1 MFFQRKDVK
10 EQKIEELL
18 LENYNRYYR
27 LAYSYV
33 HNEADAADIVQ
44 NGAYKA
50 IRNSDSLKNV
60 EYAQTWIY
68 RIMLNEIFQCAK
80 KKQMVSLDE
89 LPTEQ
94 GQEDHYENID
104 LKRALDQMN
113 PQDKAVIELRYFED
127 MKIEDIAKVLDE
139 NVNTV
144 KSRLYRGLKTS
155 VRTDRCV
162 AVGIERRYCYG
173 RKKEEQC
180 RNIRTGKKRVSKVVY
195 DTRTGGTDEK
205 KDRRSKSRKTK
216 EGRQFLY
223 GKKNSSRCSS
233 GCRSVYRFA
242 KYI

>member
-80 KKQMVSLDE
+80 KKQYNNDGLCIWMDRMSVQLIA
-89 LPTEQ
+89 LAQ
-94 GQEDHYENID
+94 LN
-104 LKRALDQMN
+104 KRA
-113 PQDKAVIELRYFED
+113 
-127 MKIEDIAKVLDE
+127 KIH
-139 NVNTV
+139 NTD
-144 KSRLYRGLKTS
+144 S
-155 VRTDRCV
+155 VGNMTDN
-162 AVGIERRYCYG
+162 GKIMG
-173 RKKEEQC
+173 NEQ
-180 RNIRTGKKRVSKVVY
+180 ISQTHLLLHVFQHVY
-195 DTRTGGTDEK
+195 H
-205 KDRRSKSRKTK
+205 
-216 EGRQFLY
+216 L
-223 GKKNSSRCSS
+223 
-233 GCRSVYRFA
+233 
-242 KYI
+242 